1 MMHKRT
7 KSCAI
12 SKMTK
17 LIVYT
22 RDNQRCIFCGRKGLP
37 EAHVVPRSHG
47 GLGVPQNI
55 VTVCRKCHDLMDNST
70 QRQQLIEIAK
80 AYLKDYYPD
89 ISQSD
94 VIYQKWDKD
103 KAKRLIKMAEP
114 RNKVALQTLKD
125 QLCEKDKEKPPQG
138 FEWI

>member
-1 MMHKRT
+1 M
-7 KSCAI
+7 
-12 SKMTK
+12 
-17 LIVYT
+17 
-22 RDNQRCIFCGRKGLP
+22 
-37 EAHVVPRSHG
+37 VPRSHG
-47 GLGVPQNI
+47 GMGVPQNI

-70 QRQQLIEIAK
+70 QRQQMIEIAR

-103 KAKRLIKMAEP
+103 KEKRLIQMAEP
-114 RNKVALQTLKD
+114 RNKVALQSLKD
-125 QLCEKDKEKPPQG
+125 QICEIDKGKPPQG